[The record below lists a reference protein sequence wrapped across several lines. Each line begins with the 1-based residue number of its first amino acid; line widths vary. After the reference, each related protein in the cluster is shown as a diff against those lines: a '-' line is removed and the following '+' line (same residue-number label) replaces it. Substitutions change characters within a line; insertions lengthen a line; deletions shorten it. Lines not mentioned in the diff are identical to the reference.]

1 MTPQFG
7 PLCNAK
13 HAKIKHTKLWMLRA
27 ANKIA
32 IDGCPHLVSLL
43 ICEVQHPRRVLLA
56 PMLKPVTL
64 DFTVMLL
71 TICVDILLGVVPNA
85 IFVKPM
91 VFGYTVVEVQGE
103 DGLVQ

>member
-1 MTPQFG
+1 MHG
-7 PLCNAK
+7 VGANAK
-13 HAKIKHTKLWMLRA
+13 HARIKHTKMWMLRA
-27 ANKIA
+27 ANEIT
-32 IDGCPHLVSLL
+32 IDGCTHLVSLL
-43 ICEVQHPRRVLLA
+43 ICEVQHPRWVLLA

-64 DFTVMLL
+64 DLTVMLL